1 MSRMIQAAK
10 HADIIRPFVSR
21 AQLSALADGC
31 RSQEKDFFFDK
42 FQEYAER
49 IGTMPKSYEQDGKGD
64 EAVAFLHYFRGGSDF
79 YITEKDAEPGQ
90 NQAFGLAILNEGEPE
105 LGYIS
110 IAELVASHVELD
122 LHFEP
127 RTLREVKGE

>member
-1 MSRMIQAAK
+1 MSRMMQAAK
-10 HADIIRPFVSR
+10 HVDVIRPFVSQ

-79 YITEKDAEPGQ
+79 YITEKDVEPGQ

-110 IAELVASHVELD
+110 IAELTACHVELD